1 MLLSPEKIQNL
12 LWATKH
18 ITDATRWSI
27 EGGRTR
33 EEIAY
38 LLELSQKHVTVALDA
53 LGTHGEG
60 SELSMRPTSDL
71 AARSGVQARG

>member
-1 MLLSPEKIQNL
+1 MLSPEKVQNL

-27 EGGRTR
+27 EGGHTR
-33 EEIAY
+33 EEIVY

-53 LGTHGEG
+53 LGAPG
-60 SELSMRPTSDL
+60 R
-71 AARSGVQARG
+71 QA